1 MPLDG
6 RRPTDPTRLRA
17 DLRERALGRL
27 SRLTTAAAIGGT
39 FATVGFGGLAAMTYS
54 GTPVIADPISI
65 DDTAPQGQVQS
76 TQPNGTSPSATRAP
90 TTNQQVVPAQPP
102 TVTTRRRT
110 HVSSG
115 GSG

>member
-39 FATVGFGGLAAMTYS
+39 FATVGFGGLAAVTYS
-54 GTPVIADPISI
+54 GTPAAADPISV
-65 DDTAPQGQVQS
+65 DDSAQGQVQAGV
-76 TQPNGTSPSATRAP
+76 PNGTNPSATRAP
-90 TTNQQVVPAQPP
+90 TTNQHVVPVQPP
-102 TVTTRRRT
+102 TVTTRKRT